1 MFTTHKNPNATRA
14 DYKYTDV
21 KLASSTLMA
30 ELPDAMAEEVCGGA
44 IANPETTGKNNASTP
59 ATGGFGNAIPAEVG
73 YGAVGLTPFLPPL
86 PATKLARLGPLDPS
100 TRTAPKNEVTITI
113 PLPTPI
119 TGF

>member
-1 MFTTHKNPNATRA
+1 MFTMHKNTNPTSA

-21 KLASSTLMA
+21 KLAPSSLMV
-30 ELPDAMAEEVCGGA
+30 ELTDAMAEEVCGGA
-44 IANPETTGKNNASTP
+44 IANPVTTG
-59 ATGGFGNAIPAEVG
+59 GLGNAIPAQVG
-73 YGAVGLTPFLPPL
+73 YGAMGLTPFLPPL